1 MSAFYSPS
9 EFCARQLPNAS
20 VPKLA
25 LQALAFTLYTLHS
38 TPYTLPLSSTWVA
51 DGIQKSFPLGED
63 LGEASSHHYEITIRL
78 VCDNYVIQT
87 TSMEHVQTKITS
99 TASATTSYHV
109 QFLPAQTAISAKIQ
123 RGYLG

>member
-1 MSAFYSPS
+1 VRVAAYP
-9 EFCARQLPNAS
+9 QPLPERRG
-20 VPKLA
+20 VETPI
-25 LQALAFTLYTLHS
+25 S
-38 TPYTLPLSSTWVA
+38 TPIFAEDHCEDS
-51 DGIQKSFPLGED
+51 KSFPLGED